1 MTDLMALLTQLSGAA
16 EPVLLA
22 YLHVFMRV
30 AAAVALLPAFGEHTV
45 PQRVKL
51 AIALAFTAITGPAV
65 LDRVP
70 VAAGLAMAPLVIE
83 AVIGC
88 FLGLGLRFFVFA
100 LQIAGTIIAQSTSL
114 AQLLGGAGAG
124 AGAEPQP
131 VIGNILTLAALA
143 LAVSAGL
150 HVQAAELLILSYQML
165 PPGQMLHAP
174 DVAQWGLHQVTRAFG
189 LALSLAAPFVIGSLL
204 YNVALGII
212 NRAMPQLMVAFI
224 GAPAL
229 TWGGLVLF
237 AVAAPLILSVWLAAF
252 AVFVA
257 DPLTVAP

>member
-30 AAAVALLPAFGEHTV
+30 AAAVALLPAFGEHSV

-114 AQLLGGAGAG
+114 AQLFGGAG

-165 PPGQMLHAP
+165 PPGQMLPAP

-252 AVFVA
+252 AGFVA

>member
-114 AQLLGGAGAG
+114 AQLFGG

-204 YNVALGII
+204 YSVALGII

-229 TWGGLVLF
+229 TWGGLALF

-252 AVFVA
+252 VGFVA

>member
-70 VAAGLAMAPLVIE
+70 VAVGLAMAPLVIE

-114 AQLLGGAGAG
+114 AQLFGG

-150 HVQAAELLILSYQML
+150 HVQAAEMLILSYQML
-165 PPGQMLHAP
+165 PPGQTLPAP

>member
-1 MTDLMALLTQLSGAA
+1 MTDLMALLTQLSRAA

-30 AAAVALLPAFGEHTV
+30 AAAMALLPAFGEHTV

-114 AQLLGGAGAG
+114 AQLFGG

-150 HVQAAELLILSYQML
+150 HVQAAEMLILSYQML
-165 PPGQMLHAP
+165 PPGQTLPAP

-229 TWGGLVLF
+229 TLGGLVLF
-237 AVAAPLILSVWLAAF
+237 AVAAPLILSVWLTAFAAF
-252 AVFVA
+252 VV
-257 DPLTVAP
+257 DPLTVGP

>member
-30 AAAVALLPAFGEHTV
+30 AAAVALLPAFGDHSV
-45 PQRVKL
+45 PQWVKL
-51 AIALAFTAITGPAV
+51 AIALAFTAITAPAV

-114 AQLLGGAGAG
+114 AQLFGG

-165 PPGQMLHAP
+165 PPGQMLPAP

-229 TWGGLVLF
+229 TWGGLALF

-252 AVFVA
+252 VGFVA